1 MAPGLD
7 EWARELEAALTA
19 VAADMWAPPKR
30 LEERGFRIDGGNKI
44 TDGVVVDCE

>member
-1 MAPGLD
+1 MAGGLD
-7 EWARELEAALTA
+7 EWAKELEAALA
-19 VAADMWAPPKR
+19 PVAADMWATQKR